1 MRLYGGLD
9 TYMMRQIDPPDKPFL
24 LPQPETWLIWRMV
37 GLAVLVGWVATG
49 LEGLNSGIGD
59 V

>member
-1 MRLYGGLD
+1 
-9 TYMMRQIDPPDKPFL
+9 MMRQIDPPDKPFL